1 MRFEFDCE
9 KDDANRGKHG
19 VSLSFGARVFE
30 DADYLLIPTFREAD
44 REDRYKVIGIVD
56 GKFWTAVHSVMA
68 IQCVSFRSGEAT
80 MAKKSSILLEADPGD
95 TEDFPVDRAA
105 LDRAHMGR
113 RIRRLRK
120 RLGLPQE
127 GFAERYGIPLSA
139 ICQYE
144 IARTMPPPA
153 VRAYLTVIEREPEM
167 AARALHPDAA

>member
-1 MRFEFDCE
+1 
-9 KDDANRGKHG
+9 
-19 VSLSFGARVFE
+19 
-30 DADYLLIPTFREAD
+30 
-44 REDRYKVIGIVD
+44 
-56 GKFWTAVHSVMA
+56 
-68 IQCVSFRSGEAT
+68 

-113 RIRRLRK
+113 RIRRLRD
-120 RLGLPQE
+120 RLGLTQE

-139 ICQYE
+139 IRQYE

-167 AARALHPDAA
+167 AARALRNQLSMPHQSPPTCARFAAIRHAN

>member
-1 MRFEFDCE
+1 MRFDFDPE
-9 KDDANRGKHG
+9 KGVANRGEHV

-30 DADYLLIPTFREAD
+30 GADYLLIPTFRE
-44 REDRYKVIGIVD
+44 EDG
-56 GKFWTAVHSVMA
+56 A
-68 IQCVSFRSGEAT
+68 

-95 TEDFPVDRAA
+95 PEDFPVDRAA

-113 RIRRLRK
+113 RIRRLRN
-120 RLGLPQE
+120 RLSLTQE
-127 GFAERYGIPLSA
+127 GFAQQYGIPLSA
-139 ICQYE
+139 IRQYE